1 MSSNRAA
8 GATEMK
14 TPQDSSRRRAGI
26 RIGVAVQIVL
36 AGVLLAAANYVGF
49 HYYLRGDWSPA
60 QKYKLGE
67 LTKSALKR
75 LPAPAKVYVF
85 FSPTSTAPGYEV
97 YGDVANLLKEYQFTA
112 GDKLTVEYI
121 DPMRNLGRAR
131 ELQAKFNFGPQENL
145 VIVEMDG
152 RTKQINAGDMADY
165 DMLTQMSG
173 EAPRVQAFKG
183 EQALTSALIE
193 VSEPHQRTV
202 YFLQGQGEPATGP
215 GSTLSLLEE
224 YAGKQGVKIA
234 SLDLSVATQIPEDTA
249 ALVVV
254 GARYDVPPAVAELL
268 RGYWRKE
275 GRIIVLL
282 DPDAD
287 TPLLREFLAAAGI
300 TARDDRVL
308 RTVRLG
314 FATGILRDVTARFS
328 PTNRVTRRLQGVDA
342 SLPGASCSLK
352 IDEKIQGT
360 TVEAMLTAE
369 EPFWGET
376 EYVTD
381 EKKGVHF
388 DKERDSA
395 APLVLAAMA
404 ERGGVTDEKV
414 ELAAARLVVAGNSEF
429 ALDGTITEP
438 NLDFLLGSLNWMLDR
453 GHLARVAPKAVR
465 TFNLNLTEI
474 ETGRIALYTL
484 IVIPAAAALA
494 GMMVWWR
501 RRR

>member
-1 MSSNRAA
+1 M
-8 GATEMK
+8 MK
-14 TPQDSSRRRAGI
+14 FQDSSRRRAGI
-26 RIGVAVQIVL
+26 RFGVAVQIVL
-36 AGVLLAAANYVGF
+36 ACVLLAAANYAGF

-75 LPAPAKVYVF
+75 LPAPVKVYVF
-85 FSPTSTAPGYEV
+85 FSPTSAAPGYEV

-152 RTKQINAGDMADY
+152 RSKQIHAADMADY
-165 DMLTQMSG
+165 DLLLQTSG
-173 EAPRVQAFKG
+173 DAPRVQAFKG
-183 EQALTSALIE
+183 EQALTGALIE
-193 VSEPHQRTV
+193 VSEPRQRTV

-215 GSTLSLLEE
+215 GSPLSLLED
-224 YAGKQGVKIA
+224 YVGKQGVKIA
-234 SLDLSVATQIPEDTA
+234 PLDLSLAGQIPEDA
-249 ALVVV
+249 GALVIA
-254 GARYDVPPAVAELL
+254 GARYDIPPPVAEML
-268 RGYWRKE
+268 RAYWGKQ
-275 GRIIVLL
+275 GRIVVLL

-287 TPLLREFLAAAGI
+287 TPLLHTFLAAAGI
-300 TARDDRVL
+300 SPREDRVL
-308 RTVRLG
+308 RTVQLG
-314 FATGILRDVTARFS
+314 FATGILRDVAALFS

-352 IDEKIQGT
+352 IDGKTPGT
-360 TVEAMLTAE
+360 TVESMLTAG

-376 EYVTD
+376 EYITD
-381 EKKGVHF
+381 GNKGVQF
-388 DKERDSA
+388 EKEKDTA

-414 ELAAARLVVAGNSEF
+414 ELAAARLIVVGNCEF
-429 ALDGTITEP
+429 AVDGSITEP

-453 GHLARVAPKAVR
+453 GHLARVAPKTVR
-465 TFNLNLTEI
+465 AFNLNLTDT

-494 GMMVWWR
+494 GLFVWWR